1 MLKSIDPLLNADV
14 LHAIASM
21 GHGNDL
27 ILCDSNFPAD
37 AVGRMTTYGRAL
49 RIDANAPRAARA
61 ILSLFPLDTFVD
73 VAAVRMEMVGT
84 PHEVPPV
91 QQEVQKE
98 IDWAEGRHWPLGSME
113 RFAFYEQAKK
123 SYCVVQ
129 TRERRFYG
137 CFLFKMGVV
146 TPDAKLPGDA

>member
-14 LHAIASM
+14 LHALASM

-27 ILCDSNFPAD
+27 ILCDANFPAD
-37 AVGRMTTYGRAL
+37 AVGRLTTYGRAL
-49 RIDANAPRAARA
+49 HISGDAPRAARA
-61 ILSLFPLDTFVD
+61 ILSVMPLDTFVD
-73 VAAVRMEMVGT
+73 GAAIRMEMVGT
-84 PHEVPPV
+84 PQEVPPV

-98 IDWAEGRHWPLGSME
+98 IDKAEGRHWPLHSME

-129 TRERRFYG
+129 ARERRFYG

-146 TPDAKLPGDA
+146 TPDARMPGDS

>member
-1 MLKSIDPLLNADV
+1 MLKSIDPLLNAEV
-14 LHAIASM
+14 LHALASM

-27 ILCDSNFPAD
+27 ILCDANFPAD
-37 AVGRMTTYGRAL
+37 AVARMTTYGKML
-49 RIDANAPRAARA
+49 RIDADAPRAARA

-73 VAAVRMEMVGT
+73 VPAMRMEMVGA
-84 PHEVPPV
+84 PNELPPV

-98 IDWAEGRHWPLGSME
+98 IDRAEGKPFPLGSIE

-129 TRERRFYG
+129 SRERRFYG
-137 CFLFKMGVV
+137 CFLFKMGVID
-146 TPDAKLPGDA
+146 PNAKLPGA

>member
-61 ILSLFPLDTFVD
+61 LLSLFPLDTFVD

-84 PHEVPPV
+84 PNEIPRCSRRCRRKSTGPRGGTGRLV
-91 QQEVQKE
+91 QWSVLRSTSRPRSPT
-98 IDWAEGRHWPLGSME
+98 ALCRHVSAASMAASCS
-113 RFAFYEQAKK
+113 RW
-123 SYCVVQ
+123 VW
-129 TRERRFYG
+129 
-137 CFLFKMGVV
+137 
-146 TPDAKLPGDA
+146 